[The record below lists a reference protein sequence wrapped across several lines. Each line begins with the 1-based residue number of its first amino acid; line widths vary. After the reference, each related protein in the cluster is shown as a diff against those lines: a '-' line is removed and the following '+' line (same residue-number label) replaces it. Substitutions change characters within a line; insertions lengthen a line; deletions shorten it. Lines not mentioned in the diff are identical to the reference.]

1 MEKFGLVNA
10 LKFLADNSLQVSTL
24 VTDRHK
30 QISKNV
36 TEVQLGIEHRYD
48 VWYISKSMFTYIYLY
63 FANDNEF
70 FW

>member
-30 QISKNV
+30 QLLLSTWLRSSQASNIGMMCGTFPKV
-36 TEVQLGIEHRYD
+36 C
-48 VWYISKSMFTYIYLY
+48 
-63 FANDNEF
+63 
-70 FW
+70 